1 MEMTLIVVAFLM
13 GANDGHSQ
21 IQTQSKAA
29 AAAKR
34 PNRNNWLFEAE
45 ITLRK

>member
-1 MEMTLIVVAFLM
+1 MTLIVVAFLM

-29 AAAKR
+29 AKR

>member
-29 AAAKR
+29 AAKR